1 MKYSNENCILN
12 SVLVT
17 APVIIGAV
25 IGEYIIY
32 KDGGDMNTGI
42 VVALIGVAG
51 VAGAVIGNIFILLRD
66 RNAISRID
74 SKSSE
79 IEPVTKTIKEKTDKI
94 SDYTV
99 EKIYPDMKSMHVNQ
113 EKVAKL
119 VGDIHEDVR
128 YRQRLNKEYAG
139 SLSKDIMVTGI
150 EDVYSENANLVDRVR
165 ELESFNN
172 NLKVQLEI
180 KEEEIR
186 KLKKYNIKLE
196 NSINKYREKDH
207 DVEI

>member
-1 MKYSNENCILN
+1 MKYSNENCILD

-32 KDGGDMNTGI
+32 KDGGDMNTSI
-42 VVALIGVAG
+42 VVALIG

-165 ELESFNN
+165 ELEGFNN

-196 NSINKYREKDH
+196 KSMNKYGEKDH

>member
-1 MKYSNENCILN
+1 MKYSNENCILD

-32 KDGGDMNTGI
+32 KDGGDMNTSI
-42 VVALIGVAG
+42 VVALIG

-99 EKIYPDMKSMHVNQ
+99 EKIYPDMKSMYVNQ

-196 NSINKYREKDH
+196 NSMNKYGDKDH

>member
-32 KDGGDMNTGI
+32 KDGGDMNTSI
-42 VVALIGVAG
+42 VVALIG

-79 IEPVTKTIKEKTDKI
+79 IEPVTKIIKEKTDKI

-99 EKIYPDMKSMHVNQ
+99 EKIYPNMKSMHVNQ

-128 YRQRLNKEYAG
+128 YRQRLSKEYAG

-150 EDVYSENANLVDRVR
+150 EDVYSENANLVDKVR

-196 NSINKYREKDH
+196 NSMNKYRDKDH

>member
-1 MKYSNENCILN
+1 MKYSNENCILD

-32 KDGGDMNTGI
+32 KDGGDMNTSI
-42 VVALIGVAG
+42 VVALIG

-79 IEPVTKTIKEKTDKI
+79 IEPITKTIKEKTDKI

-99 EKIYPDMKSMHVNQ
+99 EKIYPDMKSMYVNQ

-165 ELESFNN
+165 KLESFNN

-196 NSINKYREKDH
+196 NSMNKYREKDH

>member
-1 MKYSNENCILN
+1 MKYSNENCILD

-25 IGEYIIY
+25 IGKYIIY
-32 KDGGDMNTGI
+32 KDGGDMNTSI
-42 VVALIGVAG
+42 VVALIG

-74 SKSSE
+74 SKSGE
-79 IEPVTKTIKEKTDKI
+79 IEPVTKKIKEKTDKI

-128 YRQRLNKEYAG
+128 YRQRLSKEYAG
-139 SLSKDIMVTGI
+139 RLSKDIMVTGI

-165 ELESFNN
+165 KLESFNN

-196 NSINKYREKDH
+196 NSMNKYRENDH

>member
-32 KDGGDMNTGI
+32 KDGGDLNAGI

-119 VGDIHEDVR
+119 VGDIHEDIR
-128 YRQRLNKEYAG
+128 YRQRLSKEYAG

-150 EDVYSENANLVDRVR
+150 EDVYSENANLVDKVR

-172 NLKVQLEI
+172 NLKVQLKI

-196 NSINKYREKDH
+196 NSMNKYRKKDH
-207 DVEI
+207 DVEV

>member
-1 MKYSNENCILN
+1 MKYSNENCILD

-51 VAGAVIGNIFILLRD
+51 AVIGNIFILLRD

-79 IEPVTKTIKEKTDKI
+79 IEPVTKIIKEKTDKI

-128 YRQRLNKEYAG
+128 YRQRLSKEYAG

-150 EDVYSENANLVDRVR
+150 EDVYSENANLVDKVR

-186 KLKKYNIKLE
+186 KLKKYKIKLE